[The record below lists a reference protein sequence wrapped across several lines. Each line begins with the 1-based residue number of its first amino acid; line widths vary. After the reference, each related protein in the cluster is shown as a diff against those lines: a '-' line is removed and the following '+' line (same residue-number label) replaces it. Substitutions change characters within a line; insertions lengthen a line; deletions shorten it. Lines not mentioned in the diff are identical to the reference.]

1 MKNWITGL
9 LAGSLATAP
18 MSAVMVWMHHRL
30 PRHERYPLPPAQITA
45 RIAAQAAEKAEMAE
59 HLDSTRLRAATV
71 LAHFGFGATTGVF
84 YAEVRKYL
92 PGPPAVQ
99 GMLFGLGVWTSFYLG
114 LLPAAGIL
122 SPATE
127 HPARRNA
134 LMIVAHLIWGAV
146 LGIAVERWENEN

>member
-18 MSAVMVWMHHRL
+18 MSAVMVWMHRQL
-30 PRHERYPLPPAQITA
+30 PRHEQYALPPVQITA
-45 RIAAQAAEKAEMAE
+45 QVAEEAGVAE

-71 LAHFGFGATTGVF
+71 LAHFGFGAGAGAF
-84 YAEVRKYL
+84 YAPVRKYL

-134 LMIVAHLIWGAV
+134 LMIVAHLIWGAA
-146 LGIAVERWENEN
+146 LGIATERIEGEN

>member
-1 MKNWITGL
+1 MNRWISGL

-30 PRHERYPLPPAQITA
+30 PRGEQYPLPPVQITA
-45 RIAAQAAEKAEMAE
+45 QVAEEAGVSE
-59 HLDSTRLRAATV
+59 HLDRTQLRAVTV
-71 LAHFGFGATTGVF
+71 LSHFGFGAAAGVA

-92 PGPPAVQ
+92 PGPPAVK

-114 LLPAAGIL
+114 LLPMAGIL

-134 LMIVAHLIWGAV
+134 LMIVAHLIWGAA
-146 LGIAVERWENEN
+146 LGLMAERLDSES